1 MKRNNSARANWRFLA
16 PHHGLTAGCQRQGN
30 SPEDSIAPTP
40 NRARQC
46 KVVIAMVIA
55 MVTAMITAMITAMGA
70 ALLPLVLE
78 LFRTDL
84 QPEFFFEDVRTLDVL
99 GLLLA
104 IGRRPSVAHCHS
116 HRRHVLQPRLP
127 RAKGSSWI
135 SRLACFS
142 RTWSGRTTSCSC
154 APKSSIDA
162 ELVTSWEI
170 ASEMVAHP
178 GRHPDASQRS
188 ANPTTPPAMNEA

>member
-1 MKRNNSARANWRFLA
+1 MLAHLLHATKQVRSVAFDFFLLRDPSSSSLVFSSSVPLVQSTQEHRASL
-16 PHHGLTAGCQRQGN
+16 PHGGLEAGCQLQGN

-84 QPEFFFEDVRTLDVL
+84 QPEFFFEDVRTLLRSVTDQVSPIAIPTDVTYFSHGCHAPKGL
-99 GLLLA
+99 PGSVAWPASHGANDFLLLL
-104 IGRRPSVAHCHS
+104 RRA
-116 HRRHVLQPRLP
+116 
-127 RAKGSSWI
+127 
-135 SRLACFS
+135 
-142 RTWSGRTTSCSC
+142 
-154 APKSSIDA
+154 
-162 ELVTSWEI
+162 
-170 ASEMVAHP
+170 
-178 GRHPDASQRS
+178 RS
-188 ANPTTPPAMNEA
+188 TPNW